1 MVQFLEG
8 SLGFQ
13 VSTERG
19 IPVCS
24 RAERKPVRG
33 SGGGFGRGAAH
44 LAAAGAGVAALLE
57 AGTGGVAGV
66 SEGGGGGVDMVVAM
80 DASCKELKLLKS
92 QLYKWSTILARLDIL
107 IRPDWKNT

>member
-33 SGGGFGRGAAH
+33 SGGGLGRGAAG
-44 LAAAGAGVAALLE
+44 LAAAEAGVAGPLG

-66 SEGGGGGVDMVVAM
+66 AGGGEGGVDMVVAM
-80 DASCKELKLLKS
+80 DASYKELKLLKS
-92 QLYKWSTILARLDIL
+92 PCTSGQQFWARLDIL
-107 IRPDWKNT
+107 IRRGRT